1 MEYSTD
7 DIAAARSLQFTMYI
21 YASMTTFWTYD
32 YVCSLHEELTFLLR
46 SHWTKMKVLYIVT
59 RYLPFIILVTG
70 LYRSFVPNEN
80 TGKCRVLDNIELD
93 LGVVLVICSECFFI
107 FRTYVLWEKNR
118 ILLAAMLSTLF
129 ISLVASFGITSTA
142 AAAAAYATSAVP
154 GITGCYRKSSNYRL
168 FIPFILLFVFELGL
182 LMLTLIR
189 AIHDWRTNQNRLYAV
204 LVNHNVF
211 YYACGLLFSVA
222 NIITSLVLQ
231 YFCHSVSYDFQFI
244 ILAILATRMHL
255 HLWQTNQHSHG
266 STGAFMYIPMSD
278 TSFLNVA
285 A

>member
-80 TGKCRVLDNIELD
+80 TGKCRVLDNIELY
-93 LGVVLVICSECFFI
+93 LGVVLVICSECFFHLQNNMCSGKKI
-107 FRTYVLWEKNR
+107 EYCSQT
-118 ILLAAMLSTLF
+118 MLSTLF
-129 ISLVASFGITSTA
+129 ISLVASFGITFYRCLLLP
-142 AAAAAYATSAVP
+142 AYATSAVP

-222 NIITSLVLQ
+222 NIITSLGPSVLL
-231 YFCHSVSYDFQFI
+231 S
-244 ILAILATRMHL
+244 
-255 HLWQTNQHSHG
+255 
-266 STGAFMYIPMSD
+266 
-278 TSFLNVA
+278 
-285 A
+285 